1 MIATGAEFRV
11 QEGISMASLSQYLG
25 KDIRIVVRDRILI
38 SISGAGACAMPEDEL
53 AVPLPDSPQPA
64 KASGS
69 PDARPPAKRKGPS
82 EDKDDAEEDS
92 PVVQPSSKRRKCN
105 K

>member
-11 QEGISMASLSQYLG
+11 QEGISMASLAQYLG
-25 KDIRIVVRDRILI
+25 KDIRIVVRDRTLI
-38 SISGAGACAMPEDEL
+38 SITGGGACAMPEDEL
-53 AVPLPDSPQPA
+53 AVPLPKTPPPA
-64 KASGS
+64 KASESEDG
-69 PDARPPAKRKGPS
+69 RPPAKRKGAS
-82 EDKDDAEEDS
+82 EDKDDPEEDS